1 MVSTFDFK
9 TAKQNIEEI
18 NTIVATCPEP
28 LRQRCFELLFEEVFK
43 GAKRNAPEK
52 SDRDEEA
59 DKGKPGHEKQPEKI
73 QDLQKK
79 LPPNVL
85 AFTRRQN
92 ITTAELEKLFLID
105 HDPLLPVYKINTSK
119 MATAQL
125 QKVMMI
131 LLENGLLNNSLSAP
145 YPELRDSIREDG
157 LMDGNFNKMLKRNHD
172 LFKGAIT
179 QAAIKEDQ
187 TVELTGAG
195 LERLGQIIKELAGS

>member
-1 MVSTFDFK
+1 MATFDFK

-18 NTIVATCPEP
+18 NSIVATCPEP
-28 LRQRCFELLFEEVFK
+28 LRQRCFELLFEEVFR
-43 GAKRNAPEK
+43 GGVARTIPHKREK
-52 SDRDEEA
+52 DDQTET
-59 DKGKPGHEKQPEKI
+59 GKPPEGKPDKP
-73 QDLQKK
+73 QEPQKK

-85 AFTRRQN
+85 AFARRQN
-92 ITTAELEKLFLID
+92 ITNAELEKLFLID

-119 MATAQL
+119 TATAQL
-125 QKVMMI
+125 HKVMMI
-131 LLENGLLNNSLSAP
+131 LLENGLLNNQLSAP

-179 QAAIKEDQ
+179 QTTIREDQ